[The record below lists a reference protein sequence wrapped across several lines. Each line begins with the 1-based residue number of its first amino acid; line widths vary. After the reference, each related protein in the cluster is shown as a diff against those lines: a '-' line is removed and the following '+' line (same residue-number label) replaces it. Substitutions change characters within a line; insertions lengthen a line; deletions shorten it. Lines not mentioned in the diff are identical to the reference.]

1 MKSVLCQIEVRC
13 KILYPSRSCVFKGTA
28 LVSKTLKPLIKG
40 HDNDHEGIR
49 GSCNAACAILN
60 EYGSQYEGNLRF

>member
-1 MKSVLCQIEVRC
+1 M
-13 KILYPSRSCVFKGTA
+13 FKGTA

-60 EYGSQYEGNLRF
+60 EYGSQHEGNLRF

>member
-1 MKSVLCQIEVRC
+1 MFI
-13 KILYPSRSCVFKGTA
+13 GTA
-28 LVSKTLKPLIKG
+28 LVSNTFKPLIKG
-40 HDNDHEGIR
+40 HDNDREGIG